1 MKAQVMTMWV
11 NGSAWRVEKTTQGYR
26 SQLINAHLKWH
37 SGIPPGTKQSQ
48 VDRLFERLAP
58 PKT

>member
-1 MKAQVMTMWV
+1 MWV

-37 SGIPPGTKQSQ
+37 PGIPPGTKQIQ

-58 PKT
+58 PKR